1 MDCVDLK
8 IKSVIGFNG
17 KIPLACNYTP
27 CGNYLVYPLGSFIV
41 LKNVQSGK
49 EAFLDGHNNDVSCV
63 AMSHNGEKLASGI
76 SHLTG
81 VKANVII
88 WDLNKAK
95 RMLEKGSVMIGEA
108 CALYHLRQHLG
119 KVQAVSFS
127 PSDTYLATLGGQ
139 DDNALVIWD
148 VDSGS
153 SICGSPAS
161 SDSAFCVQWLNGR
174 DDRLVSGG
182 NYHLRVWQVDY
193 SLPKLHPMDAKL
205 GSVRRVVLSVAITED
220 DHTCFCGTSSGDIL
234 KVNIDRNEILSY
246 KDPDTQIPS
255 IVGLSEFK
263 FALGVRSLYCS
274 MNQKTGNINLLVG
287 AGDGVL
293 SLMNTNSMKPV
304 AGYKTQLMGG
314 ITSISVHPKGG
325 KFMVGTSECNRYE
338 VSSDLIDSRL
348 LSSCHYGAI
357 NDVAFPDGCPD
368 LCVTSSQG
376 DMRIWNLKTNQEV
389 LRIQVPNLECLC
401 SCVAPSGTAI
411 LSGWDDGKIRSF
423 YPESGKIK
431 FVIPDAHTEKVTA
444 LAIADNDARGQW
456 RVVSGGAEGRVRIW
470 KITPSHQAMII
481 SLKEHRGPI
490 TAIKVNGDSSQ
501 CISASA
507 DGSCIIWD
515 LNKYVRLNALFES
528 NVFESVLY
536 HPDESQMLTC
546 GSNHKISYWD
556 SSDGE
561 VIRVIDGGENHMTCL
576 DITANGEYFIS
587 GSKDKTVKVWHYDNG
602 ITCALGLGHS
612 GEIKAVRISPD
623 EKSIVSVGSTGEI
636 IFWEMPNL
644 RKISQYI
651 DSVGN

>member
-1 MDCVDLK
+1 MEISDLK

-17 KIPLACNYTP
+17 KVPGACNYTP

-41 LKNVQSGK
+41 LKNLKSAK
-49 EAFLDGHNNDVSCV
+49 EAFLDGHNNDISCITV
-63 AMSHNGEKLASGI
+63 SHNGDKLASGI
-76 SHLTG
+76 AHLTG

-88 WDLNKAK
+88 WDLRKAK
-95 RMLEKGSVMIGEA
+95 KMLDQGAVMIGEE
-108 CALYHLRQHLG
+108 CALYNLKQHLG
-119 KVQAVSFS
+119 RVQAVSFS
-127 PSDTYLATLGGQ
+127 PSGTYLATLGGQ

-148 VDSGS
+148 TDSGS

-161 SDSAFCVQWLNGR
+161 SDSALCLQWLNGR
-174 DDRLVSGG
+174 DDRLVTGG

-205 GSVRRVVLSVAITED
+205 GSVRRVVLSLAVTED
-220 DHTCFCGTSSGDIL
+220 DHICFCGTSSGDIL
-234 KVNIDRNEILSY
+234 KVNIDRDELISY
-246 KDPDTQIPS
+246 KDPDAKIPS
-255 IVGLSEFK
+255 IIGLSDFK
-263 FALGVRSLYCS
+263 YALGVRSLYCYE
-274 MNQKTGNINLLVG
+274 NPDTGRTNLLIG

-314 ITSISVHPKGG
+314 ITSVSAHPKGK
-325 KFMVGTSECNRYE
+325 KFMVSTSECNRYE
-338 VSSDLIDSRL
+338 VSQDLLDSVL

-357 NDVAFPDGCPD
+357 NDVSFPDGCPD
-368 LCVTSSQG
+368 LAVTSSKG
-376 DMRIWNLKTNQEV
+376 DMRIWNLKNNQEV

-401 SCVAPSGTAI
+401 ASVAPSGSAI
-411 LSGWDDGKIRSF
+411 LSGWDDGKIRAF
-423 YPESGKIK
+423 LPESGKIK
-431 FVIPDAHTEKVTA
+431 FVIPDAHTDKVTA
-444 LAIADNDARGQW
+444 LAIADNDYRGQW
-456 RVVSGGAEGRVRIW
+456 RVISGGAEGRVRIW

-490 TAIKVNGDSSQ
+490 NSIKVNGDSSQ
-501 CISASA
+501 CISAST

-546 GSNHKISYWD
+546 GSNHKITYWD

-561 VIRVIDGGENHMTCL
+561 AIRVIDGGENQMTCL
-576 DITANGEYFIS
+576 DITSDGEYFIS
-587 GSKDKTVKVWHYDNG
+587 GSKDKTVKLWHYDNG
-602 ITCALGLGHS
+602 LTVGEGRGHS
-612 GEIKAVRISPD
+612 GNIKQVKVSPD

-644 RKISQYI
+644 KKIS
-651 DSVGN
+651 STLE